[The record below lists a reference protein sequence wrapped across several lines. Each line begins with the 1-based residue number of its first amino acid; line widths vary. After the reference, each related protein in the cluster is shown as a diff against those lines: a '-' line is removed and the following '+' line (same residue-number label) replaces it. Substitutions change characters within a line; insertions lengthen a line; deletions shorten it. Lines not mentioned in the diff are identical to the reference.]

1 MILGNVYAPTGGLYG
16 IAKRK
21 EFFNDVSNVL
31 DNYPQD
37 VPIILG
43 GDFNCVLDPS
53 DRSSPVTYVE
63 KTAYN
68 LKAVL
73 SSYALEDIWRVQN
86 PSSKEF
92 IFSSSRSSFSRI
104 DKFYTSRNFRDTFNK
119 PRIVKLNTNSFL
131 LQPEKNEMN
140 ISYHIDNKTK
150 KSCDSISTK
159 PKTKKI

>member
-1 MILGNVYAPTGGLYG
+1 MILGNFYAPTGGLDG

-86 PSSKEF
+86 LPLRNLYSLVLAVHLAVLINF
-92 IFSSSRSSFSRI
+92 TLPGIFA
-104 DKFYTSRNFRDTFNK
+104 T
-119 PRIVKLNTNSFL
+119 L
-131 LQPEKNEMN
+131 LINLA
-140 ISYHIDNKTK
+140 S
-150 KSCDSISTK
+150 
-159 PKTKKI
+159 